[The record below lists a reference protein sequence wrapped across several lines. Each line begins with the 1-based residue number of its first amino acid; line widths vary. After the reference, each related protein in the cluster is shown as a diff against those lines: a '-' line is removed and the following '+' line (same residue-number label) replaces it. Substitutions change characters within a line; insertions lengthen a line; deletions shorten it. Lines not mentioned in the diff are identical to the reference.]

1 MTRLLIISFSDL
13 ASDPRVDRQIS
24 FLQPRYPIVAAG
36 IGPPRRE
43 VDEFVDI
50 STPARSVPGRTLGL
64 ARLLARRY
72 EDVYWKHPTNVEVLR
87 RLRHVRVD
95 VAVANDLAALPI
107 ALRLG
112 PPVVFDAHE
121 YAPREFEHI
130 LWWRLL
136 IKPFALWQCRRYV
149 PQVAAMT
156 TVGKAIADEYERET
170 GVRAT
175 VVSNAPHRV
184 DLEPT
189 PVHQPV
195 RVLHHGSAMPGRGLE
210 EMIRVAELLDER
222 FTTTFVL
229 ADTVPGD
236 DRGTRERRH
245 YRDRLIRRAGRH
257 PRIRFLPPQ
266 PMHALAQMAND
277 YDIGL
282 FLLRPV
288 NFNWRFALPNK
299 LFEFIQGR
307 LAVAIGPSPEM
318 ARIVR
323 QYGLGIVADDFAPES
338 LAAALN
344 ELDTSTIAAF
354 KAASHTAADE
364 LCAERNAELV
374 LRVVET
380 ALAGGQNVALVR

>member
-1 MTRLLIISFSDL
+1 MTRLLVISFSDL

-24 FLQPRYPIVAAG
+24 FLQKNYGIVAAG
-36 IGPPRRE
+36 VAPPRYD
-43 VDEFVDI
+43 VDEFIDV
-50 STPARSVPGRTLGL
+50 STPQRGVLGRALGL
-64 ARLLARRY
+64 SRLLVRRY
-72 EDVYWKHPTNVEVLR
+72 EDVYWKHPRTIETLKRLR
-87 RLRHVRVD
+87 RVRAD
-95 VAVANDLAALPI
+95 VVVANDLATLPI

-112 PPVVFDAHE
+112 APVVLDAHE
-121 YAPREFEHI
+121 YAPREFENI

-136 IKPFALWQCRRYV
+136 IRPFALWQCRRYI

-156 TVGKAIADEYERET
+156 TVGQAIADEYERET

-175 VVSNAPHRV
+175 VVTNAPQRA

-189 PVHQPV
+189 PVHRPI
-195 RVLHHGSAMPGRGLE
+195 RVLHHGVAIPGRGLE
-210 EMIRVAELLDER
+210 EMIRLAELLDER

-229 ADTVPGD
+229 RDTVPGD
-236 DRGTRERRH
+236 ARGTGARGRYLDH
-245 YRDRLIRRAGRH
+245 LIRRAGQH
-257 PRIRFLPPQ
+257 PRIWFHPPQ

-323 QYGLGIVADDFAPES
+323 RYGLGVVSDDFAPET

-344 ELDTSTIAAF
+344 ELDASSIAAF
-354 KAASHTAADE
+354 KRASHAAADE
-364 LCAERNAELV
+364 LCAERNAELM
-374 LRVVET
+374 RQVVEA
-380 ALAGGQNVALVR
+380 ALARG